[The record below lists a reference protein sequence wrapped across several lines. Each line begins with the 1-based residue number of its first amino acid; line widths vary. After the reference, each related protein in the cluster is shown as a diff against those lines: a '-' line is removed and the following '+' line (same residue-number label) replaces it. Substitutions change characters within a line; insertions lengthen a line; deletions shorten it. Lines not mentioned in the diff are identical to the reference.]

1 MRAVGIDFG
10 TTNSAVALFDGETT
24 HLADFG
30 DGNRAFRSLLFFP
43 VPDEGQRPKAVLGA
57 DAVNAYL
64 DDSTGRLLQSLKSF
78 LPSKTFR
85 KTVIFGRTY
94 SYEELLGFFLS
105 ALRERAERDLGP
117 LGHRAVVG
125 RPVVFAGDADG
136 EALALER
143 LRGAF
148 ARAGFT
154 EIVFEYEP
162 IAAAYAYE
170 SSLTQPAQVLIAD
183 FGGGTSDF
191 CLMRLSPGGRG
202 RERKQ
207 DILGTSGAPLAGDAF
222 DARIARNVVAPGLGQ
237 GSDYRGDDGKLMP
250 IPNWIYSKLERWHLL
265 SFLKERKTIQQI
277 LEWKSRAVEPEQLAA
292 LLHLIRA
299 DLGYHLFR
307 NVEGSKIELSS
318 AEDAEL
324 NFNDGPLDI
333 CGWFTRGDFEG
344 WIQPELKAITGAVEQ
359 LLDATGVDAQ
369 HVDRVF
375 MTGGTSFV
383 PAARALFETRF
394 GADRIVVGDR
404 FTSVAHGLALKA
416 GDVFG

>member
-10 TTNSAVALFDGETT
+10 TTNSAVALFDGKTT
-24 HLADFG
+24 RLADFG
-30 DGNRAFRSLLFFP
+30 GGNKAFRSLLFFP
-43 VPDEGQRPKAVLGA
+43 IPDDGERPKAVLGS
-57 DAVNAYL
+57 DAVAAYL
-64 DDSTGRLLQSLKSF
+64 DDSARRLLQSLKSF
-78 LPSKTFR
+78 LASKTFR

-94 SYEELLGFFLS
+94 SYAELLGFFLL
-105 ALRERAERDLGP
+105 ALRERAERSLGP

-136 EALALER
+136 EALALSR
-143 LRGAF
+143 LRNAF

-170 SSLTQPAQVLIAD
+170 SSLEAQAQVLIAD

-191 CLMRLSPGGRG
+191 CLMRLRPGARG
-202 RERKQ
+202 TNRKD

-237 GSDYRGDDGKLMP
+237 GGNYRGDDGKLMP
-250 IPNWIYSKLERWHLL
+250 IPNWIYSKLQRWHLL
-265 SFLKERKTIQQI
+265 SFLKERKTIHQI
-277 LEWKSRAVEPEQLAA
+277 LEWKSRAVEPAQLEA
-292 LLHLIRA
+292 LLHLVRA

-307 NVEGSKIELSS
+307 KVEGAKIELSAS
-318 AEDAEL
+318 PDTEL
-324 NFNDGPLDI
+324 NFQDGPLDI

-344 WIQPELKAITGAVEQ
+344 WITPELNAISGAVDQ
-359 LLDATGVDAQ
+359 LLEQTRIEPAG
-369 HVDRVF
+369 VDRVF

-383 PAARALFETRF
+383 PAARALFESRF